1 LKPKPEAE
9 RAGQELPQD
18 EQRSSGAR
26 LRTARS
32 GSHEQQAQRC
42 QQLRQVLTR
51 YLSPILVDSV
61 LERALNARGLTQSN
75 LSGADLAE
83 LTSDM
88 MLGLRLFVADSRLP
102 ELMLELAEILEG
114 DER

>member
-1 LKPKPEAE
+1 MKPKPDFE
-9 RAGQELPQD
+9 RVIPEPPQD
-18 EQRSSGAR
+18 EPRASGAR
-26 LRTARS
+26 LRAARTA
-32 GSHEQQAQRC
+32 SHEPQARRC
-42 QQLRQVLTR
+42 QQLRQVLMR

-61 LERALNARGLTQSN
+61 LERALNARGLTQSS
-75 LSGADLAE
+75 LAGADLAE

-88 MLGLRLFVADSRLP
+88 MLGLRLFVAERRLP